1 MTLNTD
7 FVRESRSPMWQHW
20 EEELRATLSVWLN
33 EGRKDSVKITPVGL
47 GLKCLRDE
55 SLQSSVH

>member
-1 MTLNTD
+1 
-7 FVRESRSPMWQHW
+7 MWQHW